1 MSSPPSKP
9 PSRAASPA
17 QPDPGD
23 GQAEAQIPPPPPPQP
38 EHLEGATLLLVTV
51 GLALASFCMGLDRS
65 ILATAIPKITSEF
78 NSIDDVAWYGSAY
91 LLTTCAFQLPF
102 GKLYA
107 EFTAKWVFVAA
118 LAIFEIGSIVAAAAP
133 SSVAL
138 IVGRAIQGVGCAG
151 AMTGGMTILALALP
165 VHKRPAF
172 GGILAGVSGIS
183 QIVAPALG
191 GVLTQRATWRWCFW
205 INLPLGGITVLVV
218 LFLVRLP
225 PRPKSTALTDPA
237 GFVRRL
243 DPVGT
248 ALLIPALVC
257 LLLSLQWGG
266 FTYAWGN
273 WRVIL
278 CFVLFGVL
286 ILVWLFLQH
295 REGDAA
301 TLPLRIARQRS
312 IAAGM
317 LFLLCATGSLFVVV
331 YYVPIWFQSV
341 RRLSAEDSGVNF
353 LAAMAAMT
361 VSVISGGVLA
371 TKSGYYVPQM
381 IVSTVLTSV
390 AAGLIY
396 RYDADTSTAYW

>member
-1 MSSPPSKP
+1 
-9 PSRAASPA
+9 
-17 QPDPGD
+17 
-23 GQAEAQIPPPPPPQP
+23 
-38 EHLEGATLLLVTV
+38 
-51 GLALASFCMGLDRS
+51 MGLDRS

-78 NSIDDVAWYGSAY
+78 NSIDDVAWYGSSY

-107 EFTAKWVFVAA
+107 EFTAKWVFIAA

-218 LFLVRLP
+218 LFLVKLP
-225 PRPKSTALTDPA
+225 PKPKSTALADPA
-237 GFVRRL
+237 GFVRKL

-248 ALLIPALVC
+248 ALLIPALVS

-266 FTYAWGN
+266 FAYAWAN

-286 ILVWLFLQH
+286 ILVWFYLQH